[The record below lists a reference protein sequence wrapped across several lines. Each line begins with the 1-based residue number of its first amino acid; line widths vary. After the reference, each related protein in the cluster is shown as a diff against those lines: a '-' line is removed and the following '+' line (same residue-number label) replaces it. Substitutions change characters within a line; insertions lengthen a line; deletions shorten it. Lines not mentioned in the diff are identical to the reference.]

1 MGIRMALLD
10 LMPAAWKHGELLRA
24 SQKGCEEVAE
34 LLAWHCF
41 VTEIAHRVEMNWLL
55 AIRVGLI

>member
-1 MGIRMALLD
+1 MALLD
-10 LMPAAWKHGELLRA
+10 LIHAAWKHGELLHA

-55 AIRVGLI
+55 AIRVGWI